1 MEGDVSVAF
10 ESKAPHTTPW
20 LSVQYP
26 VGEEPTELFA
36 KLAAIGWER
45 DQFPSAPP
53 LDGIQEVN
61 LVPPTGSGLFG
72 GWTEA
77 EARKH
82 MPLVRRVLR
91 TEGFGKVPWNRL
103 TLADLL

>member
-1 MEGDVSVAF
+1 MEGDISVAF

-26 VGEEPTELFA
+26 VGEEPVELFA
-36 KLAAIGWER
+36 KLAAIGWKQ
-45 DQFPSAPP
+45 DQFAPAPP
-53 LDGIQEVN
+53 LDGIQEIR
-61 LVPPTGSGLFG
+61 LVPPKGAGLFF
-72 GWTEA
+72 GWTDA

-103 TLADLL
+103 TWDELL